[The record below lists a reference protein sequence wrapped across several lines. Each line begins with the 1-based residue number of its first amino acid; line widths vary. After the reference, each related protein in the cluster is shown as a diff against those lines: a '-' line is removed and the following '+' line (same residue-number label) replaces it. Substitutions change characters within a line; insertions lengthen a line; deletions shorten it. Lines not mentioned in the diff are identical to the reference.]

1 MKFQPEPISL
11 AIVTGSDR
19 VRYELEVADTD
30 IERAAGLM
38 FRTDFQKNRAMLFDF
53 GQTRAVSMWM
63 KNTSLPLDMLFV
75 DETGLVIG
83 VAANT
88 TPQSLEVVSSPKPVR
103 YVLEINAGQAAENN
117 IKAGAQLTHPL
128 IKP

>member
-1 MKFQPEPISL
+1 MKFVVDPEMLVVNIQNGGV
-11 AIVTGSDR
+11 I
-19 VRYELEVADTD
+19 YELEIADTD
-30 IERAAGLM
+30 QERSAGLM
-38 FRTDFQKNRAMLFDF
+38 FRLDFPKKRAMLFDF
-53 GQTRAVSMWM
+53 GQMRPVSMWM
-63 KNTSLPLDMLFV
+63 KNTPLPLDMLFV

-88 TPQSLEVVSSPKPVR
+88 TPQSLEVISSPKSVR